1 MGLEFLPLGAKPEE
15 VDIVLHEVGYVKLAH
30 WTYANVFSPF
40 WRIYYDLKP
49 GHKVVFPNREVML
62 GPEHLVVIPDHQLFH
77 TAGTEP
83 RSKFWWH
90 FSYAYHLAPAQ
101 AIPIELRIAD
111 SERSLIRDLIRQM
124 DGSKEGLDRHR
135 IYHCSLALLHLVL
148 SRPEI
153 SWQTGVAPTLVS
165 VIRHIEENYASPLY
179 IEELA
184 RMAGTSETAF
194 RRKFHTFHGL
204 FPSRFIAQVR
214 VREVAHLLA
223 TSALDMSPIAER
235 TGLPNAAYMSRVFKQ
250 ITGES
255 PAQFRRNSRLTRAC
269 RRKRQEK
276 SGI

>member
-1 MGLEFLPLGAKPEE
+1 
-15 VDIVLHEVGYVKLAH
+15 
-30 WTYANVFSPF
+30 
-40 WRIYYDLKP
+40 
-49 GHKVVFPNREVML
+49 ML
-62 GPEHLVVIPDHQLFH
+62 F
-77 TAGTEP
+77 
-83 RSKFWWH
+83 RS
-90 FSYAYHLAPAQ
+90 
-101 AIPIELRIAD
+101 
-111 SERSLIRDLIRQM
+111 
-124 DGSKEGLDRHR
+124 RHR

-204 FPSRFIAQVR
+204 SPSRFIAQVR

-255 PAQFRRNSRLTRAC
+255 PAQFRRNSRLTRFGPTDTPL
-269 RRKRQEK
+269 R
-276 SGI
+276 